1 MNPVIVIESEFNGP
15 SGPPREVLCSVW
27 PVSQNDGVLA
37 IGEPIFANHMVLVG
51 VPPSKAFGSVLKLP
65 KAGVYLVDV
74 GYPNGQS
81 LRTTIS
87 ADNNKS
93 YRLVVD
99 THNQTFAIPDK
110 KKNTLR
116 RVPRVVSASRRSH
129 STKKMELEV
138 SVISQ
143 SNLVSLSGLYEFVTG
158 LEHSTN
164 DWENIFEHSANAELI
179 HELSLPTNPQEQWS
193 ILESTIERKWLIVSC
208 KGKPQNLVAYPHGW
222 RCENRYPFK
231 LVINRKN
238 KDGRDIY
245 KWPSSKWS
253 TSLKLMDPVYGSLIE
268 YLTRRDI
275 FSTRSISESE
285 RGKATTALY
294 KKIGN
299 PFSAAAAAYV
309 FSLTGS
315 EDPRHH
321 SWMRTLS
328 LKYSWLPDSAIA
340 LGWKT
345 LREGQA
351 NSVAW
356 EEARKLICLACS
368 RGLPYYTVG
377 LHILVDALTLLKRIN
392 PEDSEI
398 LEMLAAAKAADVACV
413 RTEPFTTLQISRY
426 LGLPMRRE

>member
-1 MNPVIVIESEFNGP
+1 MNPVIVIESGANEL

-27 PVSQNDGVLA
+27 PVSQDGGELI
-37 IGEPIFANHMVLVG
+37 IGEPIFSNHMVLVG
-51 VPPSKAFGSVLKLP
+51 VPPSEEFGSILKLP
-65 KAGVYLVDV
+65 EAGAYLVDV

-87 ADNNKS
+87 ADNNQN
-93 YRLVVD
+93 YRLVVE
-99 THNQTFAIPDK
+99 TPKSIPESSDK
-110 KKNTLR
+110 TKNTFR
-116 RVPRVVSASRRSH
+116 RVPRVVSASQKLH
-129 STKKMELEV
+129 SAKKIELEV
-138 SVISQ
+138 NVISQ
-143 SNLVSLSGLYEFVTG
+143 PDPISLCGFYEFVIG
-158 LEHSTN
+158 LEHSTIHR
-164 DWENIFEHSANAELI
+164 DRIFEHSASTELT
-179 HELSLPTNPQEQWS
+179 HELLLAPNPQRQLN
-193 ILESTIERKWLIVSC
+193 ILDSTNERKWLMISC
-208 KGKPQNLVAYPHGW
+208 KGKPQNLLAYPSSW
-222 RCENRYPFK
+222 SCENREPFK
-231 LVINRKN
+231 LVIERKRN
-238 KDGRDIY
+238 DDRDIY
-245 KWPSSKWS
+245 KWSTSKWS
-253 TSLKLMDPVYGSLIE
+253 ASLKLMDPVYGSLVE
-268 YLTRRDI
+268 YLTRRDLYSI
-275 FSTRSISESE
+275 RSISESE

-321 SWMRTLS
+321 SWMKKLCST
-328 LKYSWLPDSAIA
+328 YSWLPDSAIA

-351 NSVAW
+351 DSMAW

-392 PEDSEI
+392 PENLEI

-426 LGLPMRRE
+426 LGLPMKRE